1 MPLTA
6 SASIGPVSST
16 AGTAIPVFF
25 PLAEGGLAEVE
36 EEGAGGKGKV
46 SEERVVR
53 EEERIKESKKRL

>member
-36 EEGAGGKGKV
+36 EEGAGGEG
-46 SEERVVR
+46 EGE
-53 EEERIKESKKRL
+53 